1 MRVDGGLGQTGRHG
15 KWLDSGL
22 FNSRIGF
29 TDWTKVVREREE
41 SKITPNS

>member
-22 FNSRIGF
+22 FNRIGF